1 MNEFAKK
8 FITDLTAIL
17 NAVLSIDADKNKKIE
32 LSEVLPLLMVVVTRT
47 MSSYGSIGQALSEL
61 EEAFVGE
68 ENAGAR
74 AELVAVFSANFDL
87 TNDELEELVEDT
99 LSYLVEGYDLVLRY
113 KALAK

>member
-68 ENAGAR
+68 ENADAR
-74 AELVAVFSANFDL
+74 AELVAVFAANFDL
-87 TNDELEELVEDT
+87 SNDELEELVEDT
-99 LSYLVEGYDLVLRY
+99 LSYLVEGYDLILRF
-113 KALAK
+113 KSLAK

>member
-8 FITDLTAIL
+8 FITDFTAIL
-17 NAVLSIDADKNKKIE
+17 NAVLAIDANKDKKIE

-74 AELVAVFSANFDL
+74 AELVAVFAENFDL
-87 TNDELEELVEDT
+87 QNDGLEELVEDT
-99 LSYLVEGYDLVLRY
+99 LAYLVEGYDLVLRY
-113 KALAK
+113 KSLAK

>member
-8 FITDLTAIL
+8 FITDFTAIL
-17 NAVLSIDADKNKKIE
+17 NAVLSIDANKDKKIE

-47 MSSYGSIGQALSEL
+47 MSSYASIGQALSEL

-74 AELVAVFSANFDL
+74 AELVGVFAANFDVE
-87 TNDELEELVEDT
+87 NDVIEELVEDT
-99 LSYLVEGYDLVLRY
+99 LAYLVEGYDLVLRY
-113 KALAK
+113 KSIAK